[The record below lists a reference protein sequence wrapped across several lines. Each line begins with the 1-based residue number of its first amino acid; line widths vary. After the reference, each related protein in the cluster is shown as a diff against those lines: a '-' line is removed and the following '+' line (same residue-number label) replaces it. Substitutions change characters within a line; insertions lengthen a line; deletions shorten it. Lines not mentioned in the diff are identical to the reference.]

1 MSDYVLALSG
11 VVVGV
16 LFVFLLVFVL
26 SFQGCSVAPRSE
38 TQCLKNEYWV
48 KCPKGVEIGT
58 DISNLKIKKDKK

>member
-1 MSDYVLALSG
+1 MSDYVFTLSG
-11 VVVGV
+11 VIVGI
-16 LFVFLLVFVL
+16 LFVLLLCFVL

-38 TQCLKNEYWV
+38 TQCLKNGYWV